1 MYKRALAAVGIA
13 VAASTIASIA
23 AVGPVSAADSKTL
36 TIADVLLSDDAGSG
50 QANVLDKNW
59 RDYDLLTAAVLAVG
73 ATDLVPAAAN
83 KNAALTV
90 LAPNDQAF
98 RLLAQNVAKKSFRT
112 EQQVLDALLAVEASS
127 PGIIKTILTYHI
139 IPAKLDPATVLA
151 SDNAQITT
159 LGGGTFAVDVISKRA
174 AFVQFVD
181 GDPNARNAYLNK
193 INVGGGELANGY
205 IHGVDR
211 VLRPIDL

>member
-1 MYKRALAAVGIA
+1 MYRRALAAVGIA

-23 AVGPVSAADSKTL
+23 SIAPVSAADSTTL
-36 TIADVLLSDDAGSG
+36 TIADVLLADDKGKD
-50 QANVLDKNW
+50 ANDPNLFDKNW
-59 RDYDLLTAAVLAVG
+59 RDYDIVTEAVLLFPDLVTAASNAG
-73 ATDLVPAAAN
+73 AS
-83 KNAALTV
+83 LTV

-98 RLLAQNVAKKSFRT
+98 RTLATQLTKKHYRT
-112 EQQVLDALLAVEASS
+112 EAEVFAAVASL
-127 PGIIKTILTYHI
+127 GTDTVKAVLTYHI
-139 IPAKLDPATVLA
+139 VGAKLDPTTVLN
-151 SDNAQITT
+151 SDNAQINT